1 MSGPKLSAYELECM
15 RLEALER
22 EKRELAAIHA
32 RIIEMADEVGDMVA
46 WCDGQLLQLERQL
59 GWTSSAVLPEGE
71 LASVQQAISLQK
83 ECIQSLRQA
92 GASFS
97 QQQTLLPKSLPEARE
112 RENSLRTLLH
122 QLQGQKS
129 AAQSGVPGYR
139 AGLEKVAA
147 SWRSSGRVRET
158 VSFEEAMLVPPGA
171 ESAWGEPGGETA
183 AVRENLLHRIAAL
196 TQHQRITPGMKKR
209 LAQAAQL
216 AEQAH
221 SVARLW
227 EIDSLV
233 VKEIAAD
240 LGEIEKKHGEYRRVR
255 SENLALRAALGEKL
269 DAGEE
274 RFEKPADM
282 QRRINALRS
291 DNQALTQ
298 RVLKAAERAEIA
310 HAVDVTMAAMGY
322 SLIGSKDASAE
333 GTVKLYSF
341 SNGTGIQV
349 IHRADGIIR
358 MKVVGLATPGHALD
372 AADQAYLLT
381 QQRDFCNAYE
391 SIVDA
396 LDKQGIRQVKGTVRA
411 LPPSA
416 QFSQCVDV
424 LEYDPHFLEAPQ
436 SGKRRAVNRPIQLT
450 EGNG

>member
-1 MSGPKLSAYELECM
+1 MASSRRCCQNPCRKHGKEKTLLEHC
-15 RLEALER
+15 
-22 EKRELAAIHA
+22 
-32 RIIEMADEVGDMVA
+32 
-46 WCDGQLLQLERQL
+46 C
-59 GWTSSAVLPEGE
+59 TSSRN
-71 LASVQQAISLQK
+71 K
-83 ECIQSLRQA
+83 SLRC
-92 GASFS
+92 
-97 QQQTLLPKSLPEARE
+97 
-112 RENSLRTLLH
+112 
-122 QLQGQKS
+122 
-129 AAQSGVPGYR
+129 Y
-139 AGLEKVAA
+139 
-147 SWRSSGRVRET
+147 RVRRNTEPAWKR
-158 VSFEEAMLVPPGA
+158 SRRLGGAAA
-171 ESAWGEPGGETA
+171 ESAKRSHLKRRCCFRLAPNPAWGEPGGETA

-216 AEQAH
+216 AEQAL
-221 SVARLW
+221 SAARLR

-310 HAVDVTMAAMGY
+310 HAVDATMAAMGY

-381 QQRDFCNAYE
+381 QQQDFCNAYE

-424 LEYDPHFLEAPQ
+424 LEYAPHFWEAPQ